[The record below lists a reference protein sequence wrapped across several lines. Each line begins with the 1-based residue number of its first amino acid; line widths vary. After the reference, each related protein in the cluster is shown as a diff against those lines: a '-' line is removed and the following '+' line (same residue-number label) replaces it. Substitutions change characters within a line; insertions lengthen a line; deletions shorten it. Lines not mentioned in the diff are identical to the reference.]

1 MCHYCSKKAIQ
12 VSYCAVCTRVSN
24 QRQITSGIPSCDL
37 HLNAA
42 KAHVQKEEQTCGR
55 S

>member
-1 MCHYCSKKAIQ
+1 MCHYCSKKATQ
-12 VSYCAVCTRVSN
+12 VSYCVVCSGVSN
-24 QRQITSGIPSCDL
+24 QRQLTSAVPACDL

-42 KAHVQKEEQTCGR
+42 KALVQKEEQTCGR